1 MQLDMHYYGTYA
13 MARAAG
19 INSNAS
25 ATIATAAQFV
35 DDNTAQ
41 SHVTFGDG
49 ARIDKESTA
58 HPPCRYQEFRRPR
71 PTPGLGAISL
81 HSWKH
86 W

>member
-41 SHVTFGDG
+41 SHIDLWRRG
-49 ARIDKESTA
+49 AYRQGVYCS
-58 HPPCRYQEFRRPR
+58 PPCRYQEFRRP
-71 PTPGLGAISL
+71 
-81 HSWKH
+81 
-86 W
+86 